1 MRVEVHLGESPGA
14 YYGRKPLART
24 DVVVPRYV
32 RRKRE
37 RDLRALVVGEKV
49 TAWVERRPRPGR
61 LLHTLARGAKLK
73 SVRVPDALDELAV
86 KAAGVVG
93 LEVAAVDLLEAA
105 DGPMVFD
112 VNSSPGLKGLEK
124 ATGKDLALPIVA
136 RAEELVKR

>member
-1 MRVEVHLGESPGA
+1 VS
-14 YYGRKPLART
+14 
-24 DVVVPRYV
+24 
-32 RRKRE
+32 
-37 RDLRALVVGEKV
+37 
-49 TAWVERRPRPGR
+49 AWVERRPKPGR

-73 SVRVPDALDELAV
+73 SVRVPGAFDDLAV

-124 ATGKDLALPIVA
+124 ATGRDLALPIVA
-136 RAEELVKR
+136 RAEALTKR